1 MIFSL
6 ISIRKFSEIHDGNSM
21 LWSLGPLLL
30 KTNLFLKL
38 LYEYTHILRKNAFV
52 CMCMY
57 SYIACDD
64 SPYVISY
71 LEVMSV
77 PTDE

>member
-1 MIFSL
+1 M
-6 ISIRKFSEIHDGNSM
+6 RKFSEIQDGNSM

-38 LYEYTHILRKNAFV
+38 LYEYTHVLRKNVFV

-57 SYIACDD
+57 RYIACDD
-64 SPYVISY
+64 SPYVIGY